1 MTVPTVSVVVTS
13 YNYGRYIGATLA
25 AVRAQTFTDF
35 EVVVVDDGSSDNS
48 VAVVEG
54 FLDDPRFRLVRQ
66 DHRGL
71 TPTKNHALALAR
83 GPFLALL
90 DADDLWRA
98 DKLER
103 QLARFR
109 AEPDL
114 GVVFS
119 RRGLIDADG
128 RPLPCHDPHP
138 PEGWVAAPLYRQNF
152 VCYSSALVRA
162 EVPARVGGFDERL
175 PMAID
180 YDFWLRAARH
190 YRFGVVDEPLVS
202 YRVGHLN
209 VSRRQ
214 YQRLHVAR
222 LIMRRFE
229 RHYDAPARVD
239 AATLARSDAETFAH
253 LGLIARGFSR
263 RAAAGWL
270 LRALRLDPSYRD
282 AWRGLAAAALPVG
295 IRRFVRRLRGESG
308 DWERLAYS
316 RFNRPETVL

>member
-1 MTVPTVSVVVTS
+1 MSAPTVSVVVSS

-25 AVRAQTFTDF
+25 AVRDQTFADF
-35 EVVVVDDGSSDNS
+35 EVVVVDDGSSDDS
-48 VAVVEG
+48 VAVVER
-54 FLDDPRFRLVRQ
+54 FLDDRRFRLVRQ
-66 DHRGL
+66 GHRGL
-71 TPTKNHALALAR
+71 TPTKNHALAEAR
-83 GPFLALL
+83 GSFLAFL
-90 DADDLWRA
+90 DADDIWRP

-128 RPLPCHDPHP
+128 RPLPCRDPAP
-138 PEGWVAAPLYRQNF
+138 PEGWVVGPLYRQNF
-152 VCYSSALVRA
+152 VCFSSALVRA

-175 PMAID
+175 GMAID

-190 YRFGVVDEPLVS
+190 YRFGVVDAPLVD

-214 YQRLHVAR
+214 YQRLHVA
-222 LIMRRFE
+222 LFIMRRFE
-229 RHYDAPARVD
+229 RHFDAPARLD

-253 LGLIARGFSR
+253 LGVIARGFSR
-263 RAAAGWL
+263 RTALGWL
-270 LRALRLDPSYRD
+270 VRAVRADPGNVA
-282 AWRGLAAAALPVG
+282 AWRGLAGAVVPTRL
-295 IRRFVRRLRGESG
+295 RRLLRRLLGRPD
-308 DWERLAYS
+308 DWERLAHS
-316 RFNRPETVL
+316 RFNRPEAVL

>member
-1 MTVPTVSVVVTS
+1 MTAPAVSVVVTS
-13 YNYGRYIGATLA
+13 YNYGRYVGGTLA
-25 AVRAQTFTDF
+25 AVRDQTFSDF
-35 EVVVVDDGSSDNS
+35 EVVVVDDGSSDDS
-48 VAVVEG
+48 IAVIER
-54 FLDDPRFRLVRQ
+54 FLGDRRFRLVRQ
-66 DHRGL
+66 GHRGL

-83 GPFLALL
+83 APFLAFL
-90 DADDLWRA
+90 DADDVWRP

-128 RPLPCHDPHP
+128 RPLPCRDAAP
-138 PEGWVAAPLYRQNF
+138 PEGWVVGPLYRQNF
-152 VCYSSALVRA
+152 VCFSSALVRA

-175 PMAID
+175 GIAID

-190 YRFGVVDEPLVS
+190 YRFGVVDAPLVA
-202 YRVGHLN
+202 YRVGHMN

-214 YQRLHVAR
+214 YERLHVAL

-229 RHYDAPARVD
+229 RHFDAPARLD

-253 LGLIARGFSR
+253 LGVIARGFSR
-263 RAAAGWL
+263 RTAAGWL
-270 LRALRLDPSYRD
+270 LRALRIDPTYFA
-282 AWRGLAAAALPVG
+282 AWRGLAAAAVPAAV
-295 IRRFVRRLRGESG
+295 RRLIRRLRGQSG
-308 DWERLAYS
+308 GWERLTHS